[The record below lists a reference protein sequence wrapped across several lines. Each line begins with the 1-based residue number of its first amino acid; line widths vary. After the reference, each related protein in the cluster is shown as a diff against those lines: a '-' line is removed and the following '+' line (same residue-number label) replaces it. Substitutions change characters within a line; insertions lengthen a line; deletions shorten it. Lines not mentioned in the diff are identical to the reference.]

1 MKATG
6 IVRRIDD
13 LGRVV
18 IPKEIRRTMRIREG
32 DPLEIYTD
40 HEGEVI
46 FKKYSPIGEL
56 TGFAVQYAETLH
68 KTCELAVVIC
78 DRDAVIACAGLP
90 KKEYMDR
97 RLSHK
102 METLMENRT
111 LYSRKAGDVGI
122 SVIEDGE
129 GRHSVSCAMPIVA
142 EGDLIGCVATLSAD
156 DQSEGPVPREAEIK
170 LVQTAAG
177 FLGRQLES

>member
-1 MKATG
+1 
-6 IVRRIDD
+6 
-13 LGRVV
+13 
-18 IPKEIRRTMRIREG
+18 
-32 DPLEIYTD
+32 
-40 HEGEVI
+40 
-46 FKKYSPIGEL
+46 
-56 TGFAVQYAETLH
+56 
-68 KTCELAVVIC
+68 
-78 DRDAVIACAGLP
+78 
-90 KKEYMDR
+90 
-97 RLSHK
+97 
-102 METLMENRT
+102 MENRT